1 MKTSYKGKLL
11 ISKPSISGDI
21 FSRAVVLIIEH
32 NEEGAF
38 GLILN
43 KRNPALSSAA
53 TGLLHTSI
61 DVYEGGPVEIGKI
74 FFIVKGVPHRDSH
87 LALNENFYLTQEME
101 NIIDDIL
108 RNQLNTDDIKVFTG
122 YSGWERNQLDN
133 EVANNFW
140 NIIDDPS
147 FDYTAQEDDTLWK
160 NLMQN
165 LGGENLLW
173 ANAPED
179 ITMN

>member
-21 FSRAVVLIIEH
+21 FSRAVVLVIEH

-53 TGLLHTSI
+53 TSLLHADI
-61 DVYEGGPVEIGKI
+61 DVYEGGPVDIGNI
-74 FFIVKGVPHRDSH
+74 FFIVKGKAVRENHLTLNDS
-87 LALNENFYLTQEME
+87 FFLTQDME
-101 NIIDDIL
+101 FIINRLIAGEL
-108 RNQLNTDDIKVFTG
+108 EINQVKAFTGFSGWQSNQLEEEV
-122 YSGWERNQLDN
+122 EN
-133 EVANNFW
+133 EFW
-140 NIIDDPS
+140 NVIDVPS
-147 FDYTAQEDDTLWK
+147 LDYIAHEDAGLWK
-160 NLMQN
+160 TLMQN